1 MADVHKESELK
12 GVSGFKSGPEGAG
25 TSEEEQLVVTIKG
38 PRGKIVR
45 IEKIDKTGKRHELE
59 HKEWAKLVG
68 DDELDE
74 IEEALEEAFEAGI
87 AGMFGEEYEED
98 EAYEDDEE
106 KAVRRLLIGGLL
118 RRRPVQRRI
127 LHRLLVSRL
136 LRRQLVKRPA

>member
-1 MADVHKESELK
+1 MADAHKESELK

-38 PRGKIVR
+38 PRGKVVR

-74 IEEALEEAFEAGI
+74 IEEALEAGI
-87 AGMFGEEYEED
+87 AGIFGEEYEED

-106 KAVRRLLIGGLL
+106 KALRRLLIGGLL
-118 RRRPVQRRI
+118 RRRPIQRRI

-136 LRRQLVKRPA
+136 LRRQVTKRPA